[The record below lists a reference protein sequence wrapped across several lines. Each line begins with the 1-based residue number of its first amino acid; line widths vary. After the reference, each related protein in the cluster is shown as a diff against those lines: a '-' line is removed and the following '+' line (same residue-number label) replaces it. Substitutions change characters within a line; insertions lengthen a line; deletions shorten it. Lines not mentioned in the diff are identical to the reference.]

1 MAHSDHPWA
10 VLSPSKL
17 STSETG
23 LLIFSSDPFPSHLSH
38 LRDGHSRLSRP
49 SDQNPPLTLTF
60 LLSPAFN
67 LSENSVVSSK
77 YIQDTTISVHFSATT
92 PVWATITPVPWV
104 TAKSPV
110 RLPPSALAP
119 SSLFSTQQPE
129 WSLKVGSQFTS
140 LLCWERYNGSL
151 VHPREK
157 TKCFQKS
164 TGPCRT
170 RLPPSFCDGVLS
182 TPRPQTHWLPSCPS
196 VLTICPPL
204 GRECL
209 LQIVPHALH
218 LLCSNITLDDINVP
232 EKNTGHHL
240 NFHFR

>member
-1 MAHSDHPWA
+1 MAHWDHPWA

-38 LRDGHSRLSRP
+38 LRDGHSLLSRP

-110 RLPPSALAP
+110 GLPPSALAP

-140 LLCWERYNGSL
+140 LLCWERYNGSISSL
-151 VHPREK
+151 
-157 TKCFQKS
+157 
-164 TGPCRT
+164 
-170 RLPPSFCDGVLS
+170 
-182 TPRPQTHWLPSCPS
+182 WLMN
-196 VLTICPPL
+196 PL
-204 GRECL
+204 G
-209 LQIVPHALH
+209 IV
-218 LLCSNITLDDINVP
+218 C
-232 EKNTGHHL
+232 
-240 NFHFR
+240 